1 MKAFCSW
8 YNTDPECQHEKEK
21 EVNSMKIILLYAC
34 NGAIVKQEKI

>member
-1 MKAFCSW
+1 MSAWK
-8 YNTDPECQHEKEK
+8 KK